1 MLISKKVRNLINNKL
16 PITDESDDFFN
27 AKISIAENYLVKK
40 QLYEDKNMLFQKR
53 YHPIVMFYSK

>member
-1 MLISKKVRNLINNKL
+1 MSQMI
-16 PITDESDDFFN
+16 FFN
-27 AKISIAENYLVKK
+27 ARISIAENYLVKK